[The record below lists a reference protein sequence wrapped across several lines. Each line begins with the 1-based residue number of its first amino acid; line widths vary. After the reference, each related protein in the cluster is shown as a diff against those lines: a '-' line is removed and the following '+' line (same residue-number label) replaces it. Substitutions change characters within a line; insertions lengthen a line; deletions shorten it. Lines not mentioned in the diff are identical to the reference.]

1 MPRSASPKVRSPR
14 RRGFVSGQDGQAE
27 IRQIFAILHKWGIH
41 TLGQLAA
48 LDKEELRAGLRP
60 EAVTLWLRANGQAN
74 RLLKF
79 VLPPETFE
87 EICANREPRGEALR
101 SEVFYTRHPVQMRPH
116 SLKGG
121 FISWQTTMVAVAAAT
136 PRS

>member
-1 MPRSASPKVRSPR
+1 MALSASPKVRSLR

-27 IRQIFAILHKWGIH
+27 IRQIFVILHKWGIH

-48 LDKEELRAGLRP
+48 LDKEELRARLGP

-87 EICANREPRGEALR
+87 ESFEFEHEIDTAEPLFVGVEPKTRTTRR
-101 SEVFYTRHPVQMRPH
+101 SKR
-116 SLKGG
+116 
-121 FISWQTTMVAVAAAT
+121 
-136 PRS
+136 

>member
-1 MPRSASPKVRSPR
+1 VERSGSTKGESAKNASAARTI
-14 RRGFVSGQDGQAE
+14 QE
-27 IRQIFAILHKWGIH
+27 ILAILHKWGIH

-87 EICANREPRGEALR
+87 ESFEFEHEIETAEPLFGGVEPK
-101 SEVFYTRHPVQMRPH
+101 TR
-116 SLKGG
+116 
-121 FISWQTTMVAVAAAT
+121 T
-136 PRS
+136 PRRSKR